1 MRTGIGRYMKV
12 ALLAAVSVAGVL
24 PVSAQ
29 YRETQLIRQYV
40 VDPQETAVSDTLRER
55 TVDGDSVYTIERCYA
70 LVEENYPLVRRYD
83 LLDLTEE
90 FTLKNAYMN
99 YFPQISLQG
108 SASYQ
113 TDVLQFPFD
122 LSPYGI
128 DMPTFSKDQYAA
140 VIELSQVIWDGG
152 MIAANRANIRAKAD
166 VDMAEQEINMYSL
179 REKVNDLYF
188 GILYLDQQI
197 RQVDILMQDLQREH
211 KRIESCIANGVA
223 NLSDLDLIEVER
235 ITQEQNRESL
245 ASMLESYL
253 RVLTLMTGV
262 KIDDCRQLVM
272 PVPEGVD
279 LEVML
284 DALIEA
290 EIHRPELQLYKAQE
304 LEIDTQ
310 LDYWTAGG
318 LPQFSLFIRG
328 GYGRPGL
335 NMMDNSFQPFA
346 VGGIRLVWNISKL
359 YSLGYGKKIV
369 NYSKEQVNTVRETF
383 LFNTNLQVQE
393 QVAEIRRYFKTV
405 EDDERIV
412 ELRENIRKSTE
423 AAVENGTK
431 NASDLV
437 SEINK
442 ENVARRQLIMHQVE
456 MMKAIYEL
464 KTIKNS

>member
-1 MRTGIGRYMKV
+1 MKTVWKYIMPV
-12 ALLAAVSVAGVL
+12 AVAAAFSAVPAMASQQDSTAGSV
-24 PVSAQ
+24 Q
-29 YRETQLIRQYV
+29 
-40 VDPQETAVSDTLRER
+40 
-55 TVDGDSVYTIERCYA
+55 VYTIEDCYS
-70 LVEENYPLVRRYD
+70 LVRENYPLVRRYE

-90 FTLKNAYMN
+90 YTLKNAYMN

-108 SASYQ
+108 SASWQ
-113 TDVLQFPFD
+113 TDVLEFPFD

-128 DMPTFSKDQYAA
+128 EMPTFSKDQYAA
-140 VIELSQVIWDGG
+140 IIELSQVLWDGG

-166 VDMAEQEINMYSL
+166 VDMAQQEINMYSL
-179 REKVNDLYF
+179 REKVNELYF
-188 GILYLDQQI
+188 GILYIDQQL
-197 RQVDILMQDLQREH
+197 RRTDILMQDLDREYA
-211 KRIESCIANGVA
+211 RIEGCIANGVA
-223 NLSDLDLIEVER
+223 NVSDLDLIEVER
-235 ITQEQNRESL
+235 ITQRQGRDQLE
-245 ASMLESYL
+245 SMLEAYL

-262 KIDDCRQLVM
+262 KIDDSRQLVM
-272 PVPEGVD
+272 PVPEGMD
-279 LEVML
+279 KEAML
-284 DALIEA
+284 DAIIQA
-290 EIHRPELQLYKAQE
+290 EIRRPELMLYKAQE

-346 VGGIRLVWNISKL
+346 IGGIRLVWNISQL

-369 NYSKEQVNTVRETF
+369 NYSKEQINTVRETF
-383 LFNTNLQVQE
+383 LFNTDLQVQE
-393 QVAEIRRYFKTV
+393 QVAEIRRYFRTV
-405 EDDERIV
+405 EDDEKIV
-412 ELRENIRKSTE
+412 DLREGIRRSTE
-423 AAVENGTK
+423 AGVENGTK

-442 ENVARRQLIMHQVE
+442 ENAARKQLIMHQIE

>member
-1 MRTGIGRYMKV
+1 MKKIGQYI
-12 ALLAAVSVAGVL
+12 LAAALAAAAVL
-24 PVSAQ
+24 PVSGASAMSAE
-29 YRETQLIRQYV
+29 RVLTGSEELETF
-40 VDPQETAVSDTLRER
+40 PQ
-55 TVDGDSVYTIERCYA
+55 DSLEQDAPDVYTIEQCYD
-70 LVEENYPLVRRYD
+70 LVRQNYPLVKRYE

-90 FTLKNAYMN
+90 YTLKNAYMN

-108 SASYQ
+108 SASWQ
-113 TDVLQFPFD
+113 TDVLEFPFD

-128 DMPTFSKDQYAA
+128 EMPTFSKDQYAA
-140 VIELSQVIWDGG
+140 IIELSQVLWDGG

-166 VDMAEQEINMYSL
+166 VDMAQQEINMYSL
-179 REKVNDLYF
+179 REKVNELYF

-197 RQVDILMQDLQREH
+197 RQVDILMEELEREYA
-211 KRIESCIANGVA
+211 RIEGCIANGVA

-235 ITQEQNRESL
+235 ITQNQSRDQLS
-245 ASMLESYL
+245 SMLEAYL
-253 RVLTLMTGV
+253 RVLTMMTGV
-262 KIDDCRQLVM
+262 RIDDSRQLVM
-272 PVPEGVD
+272 PLPEGMD
-279 LEVML
+279 KEAML
-284 DALIEA
+284 DALIVS
-290 EIHRPELQLYKAQE
+290 EIRRPELELYKAQE

-335 NMMDNSFQPFA
+335 NMLDNSFQPFA
-346 VGGIRLVWNISKL
+346 IGGIRLVWNISQL

-369 NYSKEQVNTVRETF
+369 GYSKEQVNSVRETF

-412 ELRENIRKSTE
+412 ELREKIREST
-423 AAVENGTK
+423 AAGVENGTK

-442 ENVARRQLIMHQVE
+442 ENAARKQLIMHQIE
-456 MMKAIYEL
+456 MMKAMYEL

>member
-1 MRTGIGRYMKV
+1 M
-12 ALLAAVSVAGVL
+12 
-24 PVSAQ
+24 
-29 YRETQLIRQYV
+29 
-40 VDPQETAVSDTLRER
+40 
-55 TVDGDSVYTIERCYA
+55 
-70 LVEENYPLVRRYD
+70 EENYPLVRRYD

-122 LSPYGI
+122 LSSYGI

-152 MIAANRANIRAKAD
+152 MIAANKAD

-272 PVPEGVD
+272 PVPESVD

>member
-1 MRTGIGRYMKV
+1 MRTGIGRYMKA

-29 YRETQLIRQYV
+29 YRETPRIQQYAGL
-40 VDPQETAVSDTLRER
+40 QEAAVSDALQRGAA
-55 TVDGDSVYTIERCYA
+55 DGDSVYTIERCYA

-122 LSPYGI
+122 LSSYGI